1 MLFPLSRKSGRQK
14 HRACRR
20 SHRSAFVCW
29 CICFDPRRQAV
40 RLFPIAGWR
49 TESPRVRRIVDGRAT
64 HRTAMHA
71 ALAAVLFALASAA
84 RAATPPSLAP
94 DPGQLDRLATLP
106 VGGSLVV
113 DGVPDGYG
121 GSARVRFE
129 RIDVYAAGA
138 RIVAIDADGEHELPR
153 SRRIELIG
161 RDADGA
167 VRVSLGFDPGF
178 ANVRGAGS
186 APSGAFVLTA
196 TSAAA
201 GARLDA
207 VPASAA
213 LPAGIVPETIAGDDA
228 LPSGAPEPLALAL
241 AGPLAPAAARVAVV
255 AIDTDT
261 SFMTLRFSGNTT
273 AATNWIADLFA
284 TMNAMYQRDLDVTL
298 QQGTTFLRTGSD
310 PYTQSGS
317 PAGSAHLNE
326 FGAYWQANY
335 ANVPRTFAALLSGKS
350 GSANSAS
357 GIAWVNSYCRTASTG
372 GSYSVNQIF
381 TNPQIGV
388 DLSARIVG
396 HELGH
401 NFGARHTHCTSL
413 SGAAPV
419 AANTIDQCYSGETG
433 CYAGTTSCPVSGPGA
448 PAGSVMSYCNLNRC
462 GPTGQNVLQFHPVQV
477 TQLRGYIAAQPASCM
492 ATSDAIFRSGFE

>member
-1 MLFPLSRKSGRQK
+1 M
-14 HRACRR
+14 
-20 SHRSAFVCW
+20 
-29 CICFDPRRQAV
+29 
-40 RLFPIAGWR
+40 RLPF
-49 TESPRVRRIVDGRAT
+49 AT
-64 HRTAMHA
+64 
-71 ALAAVLFALASAA
+71 VLLGFALSA
-84 RAATPPSLAP
+84 RAAAPLSL
-94 DPGQLDRLATLP
+94 DLDRGQIEQLANLP
-106 VGGSLVV
+106 VGASVVV

-138 RIVAIDADGEHELPR
+138 RVVAIDADGEHELPR
-153 SRRIELIG
+153 SQRIQLVG
-161 RDADGA
+161 SDASGA
-167 VRVSLGFDPGF
+167 VRLSLGFDPGF
-178 ANVRGAGS
+178 ANARGAGS
-186 APSGAFVLTA
+186 APAGAFVLSA
-196 TSAAA
+196 TPGAA
-201 GARLDA
+201 GARLA
-207 VPASAA
+207 ALPASAA

-228 LPSGAPEPLALAL
+228 LPSGAPEPLALA
-241 AGPLAPAAARVAVV
+241 GTLAPAAARVAVV
-255 AIDTDT
+255 AIDTD
-261 SFMTLRFSGNTT
+261 SQFMALRFSGSTT

-284 TMNAMYQRDLDVTL
+284 TMNAMYQRDLEVTL
-298 QQGTTFLRTGSD
+298 RQGTTFLRTGSD

-357 GIAWVNSYCRTASTG
+357 GIAWVNSYCRTASAG

-413 SGAAPV
+413 TGAAP
-419 AANTIDQCYSGETG
+419 ASTNTIDQCYSGESG
-433 CYAGTTSCPVSGPGA
+433 CYSGATSCPTSGPGA

-477 TQLRGYIAAQPASCM
+477 TQLRGYIAAQQTSCM
-492 ATSDAIFRSGFE
+492 ATVSDVIFRSGFE